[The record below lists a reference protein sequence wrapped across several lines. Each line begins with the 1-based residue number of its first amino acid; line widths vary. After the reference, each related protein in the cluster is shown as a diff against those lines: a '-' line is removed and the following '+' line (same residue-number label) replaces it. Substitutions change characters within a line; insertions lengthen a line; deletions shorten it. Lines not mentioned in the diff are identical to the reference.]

1 MRGAVRLSAALGG
14 RVSRLIVDR
23 SSQSLAY
30 PALANSVS
38 MMKMANGSRTFCSPV
53 AEGPLAKSD
62 LIDAYKEIGDEA
74 RKVMLET
81 EKRMRSEVDEKA
93 SAGIDVD
100 MCASMYGHQM
110 AGYMAEF
117 VPTRPD
123 SVVNQIRDKVL
134 LRRGISVDSANEA
147 FETHK
152 NDHEVQL
159 TLTTM
164 YQHKLDQTKIN
175 PDFTIDKYCAVT
187 EDLKNSCVEWVK
199 KLHANI
205 DAKSDS
211 YMTANMKM
219 QTEQARMMVPSIAIF
234 TAQYL
239 VLRNWEL
246 LHEEKLVYDLLFS
259 VWPQAQQV
267 NAQMHQAMNDAHM
280 MSYTPDEETVKKM
293 QEMAGAAA

>member
-1 MRGAVRLSAALGG
+1 MRAVMRSSAALGG
-14 RVSRLIVDR
+14 RIPRLMIDR
-23 SSQSLAY
+23 SAQSLAC

-38 MMKMANGSRTFCSPV
+38 TMKMTNGTRGFCSPV
-53 AEGPLAKSD
+53 AEGSLAKSE
-62 LIDAYKEIGDEA
+62 LIEAYKEIGDEA

-93 SAGIDVD
+93 SAGVD
-100 MCASMYGHQM
+100 IEMCASMYGHQM

-123 SVVNQIRDKVL
+123 SVVNQIRDQVL
-134 LRRGISVDSANEA
+134 LQRGISVDKANQA

-175 PDFTIDKYCAVT
+175 PEFTIDKYCAVT
-187 EDLKNSCVEWVK
+187 EDLKNCCVEWVK

-205 DAKSDS
+205 DAKHSS
-211 YMTANMKM
+211 YQTANMKM

-239 VLRNWEL
+239 MLRKWEL

-280 MSYTPDEETVKKM
+280 TSYTPDEDTVKKM